1 MRYSILGFNQRELIK
16 YNVDMTDVLLMDYIQ
31 KALSQPS
38 MVKIDVDGQPYVW
51 LSHAKILEDLPIL
64 NIKESMLKKR
74 MANLIEIGLIKSI
87 VKTSTVGRGSRSYYS
102 ITEQFEQ
109 LQNDDM
115 TEGNKLSLVERPSVK
130 NYPSDN
136 KLINNKNISK
146 DILQD
151 VVTSEQNL
159 TKLNNKLKS
168 KGKNLY
174 QKCLDLINDFTDNE
188 ELRHSLTECF
198 KLFSENSRDAGMP
211 FYANNFKGKLNT
223 LAKLSTDTEMQIKIV
238 QQTLDSGWQN
248 FYAIKGDIKR
258 KSSRYTTNEPTDMGY
273 VVDRAN
279 RRGDIRGE
287 KF

>member
-1 MRYSILGFNQRELIK
+1 MVFRVEKTKNYTVMSNYHLREKSMSLKAKGLLSWMLSNVDDWDYSIAGIVSN
-16 YNVDMTDVLLMDYIQ
+16 
-31 KALSQPS
+31 S
-38 MVKIDVDGQPYVW
+38 
-51 LSHAKILEDLPIL
+51 
-64 NIKESMLKKR
+64 KENETS
-74 MANLIEIGLIKSI
+74 IKSALKELQEFGYLEI
-87 VKTSTVGRGSRSYYS
+87 KKHMPESNENNEVIRSRIEYEYIIHEYP
-102 ITEQFEQ
+102 ITNQ
-109 LQNDDM
+109 D
-115 TEGNKLSLVERPSVK
+115 TEIQGVDFLCVENQVQRNTKERNTNK
-130 NYPSDN
+130 
-136 KLINNKNISK
+136 IKNISK

-151 VVTSEQNL
+151 VVTTEDNL
-159 TKLNNKLKS
+159 TKLNSKLKS